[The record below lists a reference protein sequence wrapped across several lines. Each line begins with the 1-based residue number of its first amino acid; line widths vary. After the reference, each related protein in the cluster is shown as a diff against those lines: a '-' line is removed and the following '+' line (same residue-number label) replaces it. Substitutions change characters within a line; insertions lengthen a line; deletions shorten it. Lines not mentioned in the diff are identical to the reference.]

1 MPRKSSEAP
10 EAVTQATEKYSGEPF
25 SSLYRFSRKQGS
37 YQQKEVAD
45 VQTPDLDTRSS
56 PAVSGDK
63 ILAGEAPQHKTPATD
78 PAVPAGGPPAFA
90 YHDPFA
96 PYETQFAADKQAQGL
111 ASERPV
117 ITSAE
122 TPRPTKE
129 RRVCGL
135 ITTIVLVIL
144 AFIIGAAIAG
154 GVAGSV
160 VAKKKSS
167 TTSTSGSSNCNSDCS
182 GTTSAP
188 SSTTTT
194 IVTVDA
200 ANCPLSNGTIYNSTT
215 SGSSFRISC
224 GWDILPATGTYVDVA
239 NEAELTFDDCLNYC
253 ASFNANSSNAAVGG
267 CVAATWVIFSPTG
280 NRNERC
286 YLKNETGVPVLAL
299 DEGQTLASAY
309 LISK

>member
-45 VQTPDLDTRSS
+45 VQTPGLDTRSS
-56 PAVSGDK
+56 PAVSADK
-63 ILAGEAPQHKTPATD
+63 IPAGEEPQHKTPATD

-96 PYETQFAADKQAQGL
+96 PYEAQFAADKQAQGL

-117 ITSAE
+117 MASADP
-122 TPRPTKE
+122 PRPTKE

-135 ITTIVLVIL
+135 ITTIVLVVL

-160 VAKKKSS
+160 VAKKKSRY
-167 TTSTSGSSNCNSDCS
+167 TTSPLTS
-182 GTTSAP
+182 P
-188 SSTTTT
+188 YYR
-194 IVTVDA
+194 
-200 ANCPLSNGTIYNSTT
+200 PIYT
-215 SGSSFRISC
+215 
-224 GWDILPATGTYVDVA
+224 VA
-239 NEAELTFDDCLNYC
+239 NTSLPQHYQH
-253 ASFNANSSNAAVGG
+253 VR
-267 CVAATWVIFSPTG
+267 I
-280 NRNERC
+280 
-286 YLKNETGVPVLAL
+286 LKLQFRL
-299 DEGQTLASAY
+299 L
-309 LISK
+309 

>member
-45 VQTPDLDTRSS
+45 VQTPGIDTRS
-56 PAVSGDK
+56 PAASGDK
-63 ILAGEAPQHKTPATD
+63 IPAGEEPQLKTPATA

-96 PYETQFAADKQAQGL
+96 PYEAQLAADKQEQKL
-111 ASERPV
+111 ASERPDMA
-117 ITSAE
+117 SAE
-122 TPRPTKE
+122 PPRPKKE

-160 VAKKKSS
+160 VAKKKSRYTAS
-167 TTSTSGSSNCNSDCS
+167 
-182 GTTSAP
+182 
-188 SSTTTT
+188 
-194 IVTVDA
+194 
-200 ANCPLSNGTIYNSTT
+200 PLASPYPRLMYT
-215 SGSSFRISC
+215 
-224 GWDILPATGTYVDVA
+224 VA
-239 NEAELTFDDCLNYC
+239 NTSL
-253 ASFNANSSNAAVGG
+253 
-267 CVAATWVIFSPTG
+267 
-280 NRNERC
+280 
-286 YLKNETGVPVLAL
+286 
-299 DEGQTLASAY
+299 Q
-309 LISK
+309 

>member
-63 ILAGEAPQHKTPATD
+63 ILAGEEPQHKTPATD

-96 PYETQFAADKQAQGL
+96 PYEAQFAADKQAQGL

-117 ITSAE
+117 MASADP
-122 TPRPTKE
+122 PRPAKE

-135 ITTIVLVIL
+135 ITTIVLVVL

-160 VAKKKSS
+160 VAKKKSRY
-167 TTSTSGSSNCNSDCS
+167 TTSPLTS
-182 GTTSAP
+182 P
-188 SSTTTT
+188 YYR
-194 IVTVDA
+194 
-200 ANCPLSNGTIYNSTT
+200 PIYT
-215 SGSSFRISC
+215 
-224 GWDILPATGTYVDVA
+224 VA
-239 NEAELTFDDCLNYC
+239 NTSLPQHYQH
-253 ASFNANSSNAAVGG
+253 VR
-267 CVAATWVIFSPTG
+267 I
-280 NRNERC
+280 
-286 YLKNETGVPVLAL
+286 LKLQFRL
-299 DEGQTLASAY
+299 L
-309 LISK
+309 